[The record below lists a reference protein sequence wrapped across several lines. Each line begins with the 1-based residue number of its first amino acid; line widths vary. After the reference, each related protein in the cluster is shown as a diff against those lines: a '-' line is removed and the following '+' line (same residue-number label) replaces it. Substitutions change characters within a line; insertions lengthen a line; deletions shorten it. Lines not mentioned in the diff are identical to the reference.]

1 MFADDTNLFSTGNSI
16 DAVEQ
21 QLNTELVLINTWF
34 QVNLLSLNV
43 TKMSFIIFGRKNNL
57 TANIYIN
64 NVLIQRQHDTKFLG
78 VILSADLKWDKNIDI
93 VTIKVSK
100 NIGIIAKARPLLPQH
115 LTRTLYLTLVDPYV
129 SYCNLVWS
137 LSHAATKLDRIYKL
151 PKKNCRLIT
160 FSNFTAPSR
169 PLFQHLS
176 MLSVYDKY
184 KYQLLIQVYKSSH
197 NLIPNHYSCQ
207 YYIKN
212 SSIYQHNTRQ
222 QNNLHIPKCRS
233 RTCIRQNTII
243 YQGPKLWNALP
254 DGMKSSNSFNIFK
267 KQLRHYILLWHLF
280 CSLLLLSL

>member
-34 QVNLLSLNV
+34 QANLLSLNV
-43 TKMSFIIFGRKNNL
+43 TKTSFIIFGRKKNL

-78 VILSADLKWDKNIDI
+78 VILSADLKWDKHIDI
-93 VTIKVSK
+93 VTNKVSK
-100 NIGIIAKARPLLPQH
+100 NIGIIAKARHLLPQH

-137 LSHAATKLDRIYKL
+137 LSHATTKLDRIYKL
-151 PKKNCRLIT
+151 QKKFCRLIT

-176 MLSVYDKY
+176 ILSVYDKY
-184 KYQLLIQVYKSSH
+184 KYQLLIHVFKSSH

-212 SSIYQHNTRQ
+212 STIHQCNTRQ
-222 QNNLHIPKCRS
+222 KNNLHIPKCR
-233 RTCIRQNTII
+233 TCLRQNTII

-254 DGMKSSNSFNIFK
+254 DGIKSSKSLNIFK
-267 KQLRHYILLWHLF
+267 KQLRHYILL
-280 CSLLLLSL
+280 